1 MLHVEPKQPL
11 GFSGWKKTSENP
23 KSNPAVPT
31 DHSPQCRIS
40 AALNTSGGGDPT
52 SLSSCANTSPL
63 LEAIVPRI

>member
-1 MLHVEPKQPL
+1 MLHVEPKQPS

-40 AALNTSGGGDPT
+40 AALNTSGGVNP
-52 SLSSCANTSPL
+52 P
-63 LEAIVPRI
+63 P